1 MLNEKIEFHGKMMSM
16 RAISMEIGISR
27 DTLQKYY
34 DETNDIYEA
43 ERICKDILKQK
54 SETLIDYNG
63 EMMAIQT
70 IAKKEGIKDAKT
82 LKKYFE
88 QTGDIHEAIK
98 KCKSN
103 KIEYNGEM
111 LTMNAIASKTG
122 LKGDTLKK
130 YYEKTGDI
138 YEAVNQCLE
147 LKKVAEDAKIEYYG
161 VRLTYT
167 EIARKARIK

>member
-1 MLNEKIEFHGKMMSM
+1 MLNDKVEFYGKMMST

-27 DTLQKYY
+27 DTLIKYY
-34 DETNDIYEA
+34 EETNDIYEA
-43 ERICKDILKQK
+43 ERICKKIIAEK
-54 SETLIDYNG
+54 SSTLIEYNG
-63 EMMAIQT
+63 EMLPIQT

-82 LKKYFE
+82 LKKYYS
-88 QTGDIHEAIK
+88 QTGDIYEAIR

-111 LTMNAIASKTG
+111 LTMNAIAQKTG

-130 YYEKTGDI
+130 YYERTEDI

-147 LKKVAEDAKIEYYG
+147 LKKSAEDAKIEYYG
-161 VRLTYT
+161 ESLTYT